1 MENKKDFKIL
11 CVGEGGEG
19 KKKIEYNPIYLY
31 SQNLNFIRPF
41 DEAYREIN
49 EKAFEEIKEL
59 IPTYREKKLLYT
71 INPEHGDRI
80 ISVDDFHL
88 ETETIKIGD
97 IRLIRPTQKC
107 DALITEYD
115 FVLSVF
121 PADCQCAAIYDSKKR
136 IKALVHSGWRGT
148 IREVI
153 PKTILEFLLRGS
165 KRQDIQVI
173 LGPMLLKQNF
183 EIKDDYINDFRNYMK
198 SLKAETKNKI
208 IEYSIER
215 DSYNID
221 LLSII
226 IKQLKNIGIEEE
238 NIDISLV
245 EDTYSAVDKYH
256 NLKYHSYR
264 RDKDD
269 FRNICLFI

>member
-41 DEAYREIN
+41 DEVYRETN

-59 IPTYREKKLLYT
+59 IPTYRGKKLLYT
-71 INPEHGDRI
+71 INPEHGENI
-80 ISVDDFHL
+80 IDIDQFNV
-88 ETETIKIGD
+88 EIETIKIGD
-97 IRLIRPTQKC
+97 IKLIRPTQKC

-136 IKALVHSGWRGT
+136 IKALVHSGWRSSLKE
-148 IREVI
+148 II

-165 KRQDIQVI
+165 KIENIRVI
-173 LGPMLLKQNF
+173 LGTMLLKQNF
-183 EIKDDYINDFRNYMK
+183 EIKEDHINDFREYIKFLK
-198 SLKAETKNKI
+198 SEKKI
-208 IEYSIER
+208 ISYNIVKAC
-215 DSYNID
+215 YNID
-221 LLSII
+221 LLEII
-226 IKQLKNIGIEEE
+226 LQQLRNIGIREE

>member
-11 CVGEGGEG
+11 CVGEG
-19 KKKIEYNPIYLY
+19 KKNMEYNPSYLY
-31 SQNLNFIRPF
+31 PQNLNFIRPF

-49 EKAFEEIKEL
+49 EKNFKEIKEL
-59 IPTYREKKLLYT
+59 IPTYRGKKTLYT

-88 ETETIKIGD
+88 ETESIKIGD
-97 IRLIRPTQKC
+97 IKLIRPIQKC
-107 DALITEYD
+107 DSLITEYD

-121 PADCQCAAIYDSKKR
+121 PADCQVAAIIDYKKK
-136 IKALVHSGWRGT
+136 IKALVHSGWRGA

-165 KRQDIQVI
+165 KIENIQVT
-173 LGPMLLKQNF
+173 LGPMLLKENF
-183 EIKDDYINDFRNYMK
+183 EIKNDYINHFRHYIK
-198 SLKAETKNKI
+198 ELKAEKNI
-208 IEYSIER
+208 INYNIER

>member
-11 CVGEGGEG
+11 CVGEG
-19 KKKIEYNPIYLY
+19 KKNMEYNPSYLY
-31 SQNLNFIRPF
+31 PQNLNFIRPF
-41 DEAYREIN
+41 DEAYREMN
-49 EKAFEEIKEL
+49 EKSFRDIEEL
-59 IPTYREKKLLYT
+59 IPKYLGKKTIYT

-80 ISVDDFHL
+80 VDIDDFHL
-88 ETETIKIGD
+88 ETESIKIGD
-97 IRLIRPTQKC
+97 IKLIKPTQKC
-107 DALITEYD
+107 DSLITEYD
-115 FVLSVF
+115 FSLSVF
-121 PADCQCAAIYDSKKR
+121 PADCQVAAIIDYKKG
-136 IKALVHSGWRGT
+136 IKALVHSGWRGCLKE
-148 IREVI
+148 II

-165 KRQDIQVI
+165 KIENIRVI
-173 LGPMLLKQNF
+173 LGPMLLKDNF
-183 EIKDDYINDFRNYMK
+183 EIKNDYINDFMDYMK

-215 DSYNID
+215 DCYYIN
-221 LLSII
+221 LLEII
-226 IKQLKNIGIEEE
+226 LQQLRNMGVKEE

-245 EDTYSAVDKYH
+245 EDTYSAVDEYG

>member
-19 KKKIEYNPIYLY
+19 KKKIEYNQIYLY

-41 DEAYREIN
+41 DEAYRKIN

-59 IPTYREKKLLYT
+59 IPTYRGKKTLYT

-80 ISVDDFHL
+80 VDVDQFNL
-88 ETETIKIGD
+88 ETESIKIGD
-97 IRLIRPTQKC
+97 IKLIRPTQKC

-115 FVLSVF
+115 FGLSVF
-121 PADCQCAAIYDSKKR
+121 PADCQCVAIKDNRKS

-148 IREVI
+148 LKEVI
-153 PKTILEFLLRGS
+153 PKTILELLLRGS
-165 KRQDIQVI
+165 KIQDIQVV

-183 EIKDDYINDFRNYMK
+183 EIKDDYINDFREYIK
-198 SLKAETKNKI
+198 ELGAEKKI
-208 IEYSIER
+208 ISYNIAK

-221 LLSII
+221 LLEII
-226 IKQLKNIGIEEE
+226 LKQLKNIGILEG
-238 NIDISLV
+238 NINLSSV
-245 EDTYSAVDKYH
+245 EDTYSSVDEYG
-256 NLKYHSYR
+256 NIKYHSYR
-264 RDKDD
+264 RDKNE
-269 FRNICLFI
+269 FRNICVFI

>member
-11 CVGEGGEG
+11 CVGEG
-19 KKKIEYNPIYLY
+19 KKKMEYNPSYLY
-31 SQNLNFIRPF
+31 SESLNFVWPF

-49 EKAFEEIKEL
+49 EIAFKEIEGL
-59 IPTYREKKLLYT
+59 IPKYLGKKTIYT

-80 ISVDDFHL
+80 VDIDDFHL

-97 IRLIRPTQKC
+97 NIKLIRPTQKC
-107 DALITEYD
+107 DSLITEYD
-115 FVLSVF
+115 FSISVF
-121 PADCQCAAIYDSKKR
+121 PADCQSAAIYDYKKK

-148 IREVI
+148 LKEII

-165 KRQDIQVI
+165 KIENIRVI
-173 LGPMLLKQNF
+173 LGPMLLKEHF
-183 EIKDDYINDFRNYMK
+183 EIKDDYINHFRHYIKELRAEKNIINY
-198 SLKAETKNKI
+198 N
-208 IEYSIER
+208 IEK

-221 LLSII
+221 LLEII
-226 IKQLKNIGIEEE
+226 VKQLKNIGIREQ
-238 NIDISLV
+238 NINLSFV
-245 EDTYSAVDKYH
+245 EDTYSAVDKYQ
-256 NLKYHSYR
+256 NLKYRSYR

>member
-11 CVGEGGEG
+11 CVGEG
-19 KKKIEYNPIYLY
+19 KKKTEYNHIYLY
-31 SQNLNFIRPF
+31 SQNLNLIRPF
-41 DEAYREIN
+41 DEVYREIN

-59 IPTYREKKLLYT
+59 IPTYRGKKTLYT

-80 ISVDDFHL
+80 VDIDDFHL

-97 IRLIRPTQKC
+97 NIKLIRPTQKC
-107 DALITEYD
+107 DSLITEYD
-115 FVLSVF
+115 FSISVF
-121 PADCQCAAIYDSKKR
+121 PADCQCAAIYDYKKQ
-136 IKALVHSGWRGT
+136 IKALVHSGWRGCLKE
-148 IREVI
+148 II

-165 KRQDIQVI
+165 KIDDIKVI

-183 EIKDDYINDFRNYMK
+183 EIKDNYINDFRNYMK

-215 DSYNID
+215 DCYNID
-221 LLSII
+221 LLEII
-226 IKQLKNIGIEEE
+226 LKQLKNIGILDR
-238 NIDISLV
+238 NIDLSNV
-245 EDTYSAVDKYH
+245 EDTYSAVDKAG
-256 NLKYHSYR
+256 NLKYRSYR
-264 RDKDD
+264 RDKDN

>member
-41 DEAYREIN
+41 DEEYRKIN

-59 IPTYREKKLLYT
+59 IPTYRGKKTIYT
-71 INPEHGDRI
+71 INPEHGDQI
-80 ISVDDFHL
+80 VDVDDYNL
-88 ETETIKIGD
+88 ETESIKIGD
-97 IRLIRPTQKC
+97 IKLIRPTQKC
-107 DALITEYD
+107 DALITEYN
-115 FVLSVF
+115 FVISVF
-121 PADCQCAAIYDSKKR
+121 PADCQSAAIYDSKKG
-136 IKALVHSGWRGT
+136 IKALVHSGWRGCLKE
-148 IREVI
+148 II

-165 KRQDIQVI
+165 KIENIRVI

-183 EIKDDYINDFRNYMK
+183 EIKNDYIDDFREYIKFLK
-198 SLKAETKNKI
+198 SEKKI
-208 IEYSIER
+208 I
-215 DSYNID
+215 SYNIVKACFNID
-221 LLSII
+221 LLEIILQQLRNMSI
-226 IKQLKNIGIEEE
+226 KEE

-245 EDTYSAVDKYH
+245 EDTYSAVDKAG

>member
-31 SQNLNFIRPF
+31 SQNLNSIRPF

-59 IPTYREKKLLYT
+59 IPTYRGKKILYT

-97 IRLIRPTQKC
+97 IKLIRPTQKC
-107 DALITEYD
+107 DVLITEYD
-115 FVLSVF
+115 FGLSVF
-121 PADCQCAAIYDSKKR
+121 PADCQCAAIYDYKKR

-148 IREVI
+148 LKEVI

-165 KRQDIQVI
+165 KIENIRVI

-183 EIKDDYINDFRNYMK
+183 EIKNDYIDDFREYMK
-198 SLKAETKNKI
+198 SLKAEKNI
-208 IEYSIER
+208 INYNIER

-221 LLSII
+221 LLEII
-226 IKQLKNIGIEEE
+226 VKQLKNVGIREE

-256 NLKYHSYR
+256 NLKFHSYR

>member
-41 DEAYREIN
+41 DEAYRKIN

-59 IPTYREKKLLYT
+59 IPTYRGKKTLYT

-80 ISVDDFHL
+80 VDVDQFNL
-88 ETETIKIGD
+88 ETESIKIGD
-97 IRLIRPTQKC
+97 IKLIRPTQKC

-115 FVLSVF
+115 FGLSVF
-121 PADCQCAAIYDSKKR
+121 PADCQCVAIKDNRKS

-148 IREVI
+148 LKEVI
-153 PKTILEFLLRGS
+153 PKTILELLLRGS
-165 KRQDIQVI
+165 KIQDIQVV
-173 LGPMLLKQNF
+173 LGPMLLKRNF
-183 EIKDDYINDFRNYMK
+183 EIKDDYINDFREYIK
-198 SLKAETKNKI
+198 ELGAEKKI
-208 IEYSIER
+208 ISYNIAK

-221 LLSII
+221 LLEII
-226 IKQLKNIGIEEE
+226 LKQLKNIGILEG
-238 NIDISLV
+238 NINLSSV
-245 EDTYSAVDKYH
+245 EDTYSSVDEYG
-256 NLKYHSYR
+256 NIKYHSYR
-264 RDKDD
+264 RDKNE
-269 FRNICLFI
+269 FRNICVFI

>member
-11 CVGEGGEG
+11 CVGEG
-19 KKKIEYNPIYLY
+19 KKKMEYNPSYLY
-31 SQNLNFIRPF
+31 SESLNFVRPF

-49 EKAFEEIKEL
+49 KNSFKEIEDL
-59 IPTYREKKLLYT
+59 IPTYRGKKTLYT

-80 ISVDDFHL
+80 VDIDDFHL

-97 IRLIRPTQKC
+97 NIKLIRPTQKC
-107 DALITEYD
+107 DSLITEYD
-115 FVLSVF
+115 FSISVF
-121 PADCQCAAIYDSKKR
+121 PADCQSAAIYDYKKQ

-148 IREVI
+148 LKEII

-165 KRQDIQVI
+165 KIENIQVI
-173 LGPMLLKQNF
+173 LGPMLLKEHF
-183 EIKDDYINDFRNYMK
+183 EIKEDYINDFREYIKFLK
-198 SLKAETKNKI
+198 SEKKI
-208 IEYSIER
+208 ISYNIVKAC
-215 DSYNID
+215 YNID
-221 LLSII
+221 LLEII
-226 IKQLKNIGIEEE
+226 LQQLRNIGIREQ
-238 NIDISLV
+238 NINLSLV

-256 NLKYHSYR
+256 NLKYRSYR

>member
-11 CVGEGGEG
+11 CVGEG
-19 KKKIEYNPIYLY
+19 KKKMEYNHIYFY
-31 SQNLNFIRPF
+31 SQNLNLIRPF
-41 DEAYREIN
+41 DEVYREIN

-59 IPTYREKKLLYT
+59 IPTYRGKKTLYT

-80 ISVDDFHL
+80 VDIDDFHL

-97 IRLIRPTQKC
+97 NIKLIRPTQKC
-107 DALITEYD
+107 DSLITEYD
-115 FVLSVF
+115 FSISVF
-121 PADCQCAAIYDSKKR
+121 PADCQCAAIYDYKKN
-136 IKALVHSGWRGT
+136 IKALVHSGWRGCLKE
-148 IREVI
+148 II

-165 KRQDIQVI
+165 KIENIRVI

-183 EIKDDYINDFRNYMK
+183 EIKDNYINDFMDYMK

-215 DSYNID
+215 DCYNID
-221 LLSII
+221 LLEII
-226 IKQLKNIGIEEE
+226 LKQLKNIGILEG
-238 NIDISLV
+238 NIDLYNV
-245 EDTYSAVDKYH
+245 EDTYSAVNKAG
-256 NLKYHSYR
+256 NLKYRSYR
-264 RDKDD
+264 RDKDN